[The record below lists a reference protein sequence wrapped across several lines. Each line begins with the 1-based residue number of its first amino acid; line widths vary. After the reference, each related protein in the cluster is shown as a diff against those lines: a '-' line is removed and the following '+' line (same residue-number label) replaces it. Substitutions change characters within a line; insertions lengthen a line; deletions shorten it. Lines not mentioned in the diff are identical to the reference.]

1 MQVQPY
7 VFFDGKCDEAVEFYK
22 KALGAQVKMLMRF
35 KDGPPQNPE
44 QCPGGK
50 PVPGDKVMHA
60 ELAIG
65 ETTILVS
72 DGQSTGNPKFDGFSL
87 AIGCKTV
94 DEVERL
100 WKGLS
105 DGGHPIMPLTQTFFS
120 PKFGMIADKF
130 GVTWMVMANPQK
142 PM

>member
-7 VFFDGKCDEAVEFYK
+7 VFFDGRCDEALEFYK

-44 QCPGGK
+44 HCPGGK

-60 ELAIG
+60 EMVIG

-72 DGQSTGNPKFDGFSL
+72 DGNSTGNPKFDGFSL

-105 DGGHPIMPLTQTFFS
+105 DGGKPIAPLMETFFS

-130 GVTWMVMANPQK
+130 GVTWMVLVNSNK
-142 PM
+142 PA